1 MSAAIRPAAITL
13 LLFLGL
19 AACATPYEPYSFWNG
34 GGFSE
39 TEVQPGL
46 FLVRFMGNE
55 QTTPDRTAD
64 FALLR
69 AADLCLQRGK
79 DYLLL
84 GDLATQYVQTGYLAG
99 TSSTTE
105 NPDPHGNTAIT
116 VDTSPP
122 TLLYSPA
129 SGITVTCVAAKGAGA
144 WDAQYL
150 ARAIRTK
157 YAIS

>member
-1 MSAAIRPAAITL
+1 MRAAIVPTGIL
-13 LLFLGL
+13 LLMSLGL
-19 AACATPYEPYSFWNG
+19 AACATPYQPYSFWNG

-69 AADLCLQRGK
+69 AADLCLQRGR

-84 GDLATQYVQTGYLAG
+84 GDLATQYVNTGYLPG
-99 TSSTTE
+99 TATTTVI
-105 NPDPHGNTAIT
+105 PDQPGNTSVT

-122 TLLYSPA
+122 TMLYSPA
-129 SGITVTCVAAKGAGA
+129 SGITVTCVEAHGGGA
-144 WDAQYL
+144 WDARYL

-157 YAIS
+157 YALS